1 MYGKICWENGCLGD
15 GLGSSDLLYVTHMLW
30 FHGAVYYHYDG
41 IYILVSSA
49 CWQCEVHGLRVLRWV
64 LRFLMIISWLGFT
77 QSFKVSSLMTQRS
90 AWFMVVNVWNWI
102 LLQINI
108 LLPWFGSDYSSACK
122 ALGQTALASNYR
134 TCTYG
139 CALLGLIFSEP
150 LYNFCEMVII
160 SIIIL

>member
-64 LRFLMIISWLGFT
+64 LWFLMIISLLGFT

-90 AWFMVVNVWNWI
+90 SWFMVVNVWNWI

-108 LLPWFGSDYSSACK
+108 LLPWFARLWS
-122 ALGQTALASNYR
+122 QTALGSNYR
-134 TCTYG
+134 TCNICTVHFWDS
-139 CALLGLIFSEP
+139 ASLSRFT
-150 LYNFCEMVII
+150 I
-160 SIIIL
+160 SVKWL